1 MLLTLLGFHV
11 AVALVVLA
19 WSRLGRTAFL
29 VTALAPAALVGWC
42 VVEGPAIVD
51 GAPVERALRWV
62 PGLGL
67 DLAFRVDALALLF
80 VALIAGVGVGVFLY
94 SRWYFS
100 AREGLGR
107 FAAILVLFAAA
118 MVGVVTVDNLFA
130 LYVFWELTS
139 VTSYLLIGF
148 EDEKGSARAAAL
160 QALLVTGTGGLAM
173 LAGFVVLGQA
183 AGTYTLSALLADPPT
198 GTAATWGTVLVLA
211 GAFTKSAQVPFHF
224 WLPGAMAAPTPV
236 SAYLHSATMVK
247 AGVYLVARFAPTFA
261 EAVPLW
267 RPLVVSVGLA
277 TLVLG
282 GWRAL
287 RQFDVKL
294 LLAFGTVSQLGL
306 LIVLF
311 GAGHPELTAAGV
323 AMLLAHS
330 LFKAALFLVVGIV
343 DHQAH
348 TRDLRTLSGLWRRM
362 PATFAVA
369 AVATASMAGLPPLL
383 GFVAKEA
390 AYEAL
395 LHEGGPVLVA
405 GVVLGSVLTAAYGAR
420 FLWGAF
426 ATKRPSDRDHVGD
439 VVAPPPFPLLAPA
452 AALTVLTLL
461 LGLAPVLGSGL
472 VGAAA
477 GALDPDAGG
486 KALKLWHGF
495 NTALGLSA
503 LTFGAAAALFLGRDR
518 VAGIQDRL
526 PKVPAADDVYQRLV
540 MLMNRTADRVTGV
553 VQHGSLPVYLGVI
566 LLTFLALPGS
576 ALVRTPF
583 PTGLRLLDNPLQ
595 AVVGLAILGS
605 ALATVLLK
613 RRFAAVLSLG
623 GVGFGVAVLFII
635 QGAPDLALTQLLVE
649 TLTLVMFVLVL
660 RHLPERFEPARWR
673 PGESAR
679 IVVSIGVGLFV
690 AAFALVAGS
699 ARSVESISGEYL
711 ARALPEG
718 GGRNV
723 VNVILVDF
731 RGLDTMGEITVLL
744 VAALGIASLV
754 LSARRTATGDPAEV
768 EGAPVDPDRVEMP

>member
-11 AVALVVLA
+11 AVALVALA
-19 WSRLGRTAFL
+19 WSRLGRTAFFL
-29 VTALAPAALVGWC
+29 TALAPAALLGWC
-42 VVEGPAIVD
+42 AVEAGGIVD

-67 DLAFRVDALALLF
+67 DLAFRVDALGLLF

-94 SRWYFS
+94 SRWYFP
-100 AREGLGR
+100 ARPGLGR
-107 FAAILVLFAAA
+107 FAAILVLFAGA
-118 MVGVVTVDNLFA
+118 MVGIVTVDNLFA

-183 AGTYTLSALLADPPT
+183 AGTYTISELLADPPT
-198 GTAATWGTVLVLA
+198 GTAATVGIALMLV

-247 AGVYLVARFAPTFA
+247 AGVYLVARFAPAFA
-261 EAVPLW
+261 DAVPLW
-267 RPLVVSVGLA
+267 RPLVVSVGMA
-277 TLVLG
+277 TLLLG

-348 TRDLRTLSGLWRRM
+348 SRDLRTLSGLWRRM

-395 LHEGGPVLVA
+395 LHEGGPLLVA
-405 GVVLGSVLTAAYGAR
+405 GVVVGSVLTAAYGAR

-426 ATKRPSDRDHVGD
+426 AAKQPSDRDHVGVD
-439 VVAPPPFPLLAPA
+439 VEPPSLPLLAPA
-452 AALTVLTLL
+452 AVLAVLTLV

-477 GALDPDAGG
+477 EALDPEAGG
-486 KALKLWHGF
+486 KALSLWHGF

-503 LTFGAAAALFLGRDR
+503 LTLGAAVALFLGRDR
-518 VAGIQDRL
+518 VAGIQER
-526 PKVPAADDVYQRLV
+526 VPSVPMADDVYQRLV
-540 MLMNRTADRVTGV
+540 STMNRIADRVTGV
-553 VQHGSLPVYLGVI
+553 VQNGSLPVYLGVI
-566 LLTFLALPGS
+566 LLTFLVLPGS
-576 ALVRTPF
+576 ALLRAPF
-583 PTGLRLLDNPLQ
+583 PSDLRLLDNPLQ
-595 AVVGLAILGS
+595 VVVGVAILGS

-673 PGESAR
+673 PGEAAR
-679 IVVSIGVGLFV
+679 IAVSVGIGVFV
-690 AAFALVAGS
+690 TAFALVAGS

-711 ARALPEG
+711 DRALPEG

-754 LSARRTATGDPAEV
+754 LSARRTASGDAADV
-768 EGAPVDPDRVEMP
+768 EGAPVDPERAEMP